1 MTRPGTTAPVPPTAP
16 VSQTGPRTSAP
27 AFGRLLRVEFRRLAA
42 RRFTRVALGLSLI
55 GYLVAVG
62 LIWHNHDRV
71 SAADIAGATSQRDQL
86 IVQFTAEVEQCR
98 KNAVNEQDALNC
110 GTPPTPEQFPID
122 QFLRTQAFDPSQV
135 DDYALA
141 VGVATAMLAFLLA
154 ATFIGA
160 EWSSK
165 NLVSWLFWES
175 RRLRV
180 MAAKLLALLGSVLA
194 LAVLAQLLWF
204 GTAKLLLHY
213 RGLPVSSLGPLAAHF
228 WSHVVNAQLR
238 AALLVLITSLVGFSL
253 ASLMRNSAAALGVA
267 FVYFA
272 VVENVIRALN
282 PDLQPYLFTTNL
294 AAWIANEGIT
304 VFGKSVYNQA
314 QGYVMPKEIHV
325 SNVHG
330 GVMLLV
336 FAGVATVAALAVFTR
351 RDIS

>member
-1 MTRPGTTAPVPPTAP
+1 MTIQQDTAAP
-16 VSQTGPRTSAP
+16 VSETGPRTSAP
-27 AFGRLLRVEFRRLAA
+27 AFGRLVRAEFRRLAA

-55 GYLVAVG
+55 GYLIAVAM
-62 LIWHNHDRV
+62 LWNTHSRT
-71 SAADIAGATSQRDQL
+71 SAADVAEATAQRDQQIAQDL
-86 IVQFTAEVEQCR
+86 EQCKLKVPIEQQAMECGMLTPENVPIVYFLDSQPFPPSEVE
-98 KNAVNEQDALNC
+98 D
-110 GTPPTPEQFPID
+110 F
-122 QFLRTQAFDPSQV
+122 
-135 DDYALA
+135 ALA

-165 NLVSWLFWES
+165 NLIAWLFWEP

-180 MAAKLLALLGSVLA
+180 MAAKLLALLSSMLA
-194 LAVLAQLLWF
+194 LAALAQLVWL

-213 RGLPVSSLGPLAAHF
+213 RGEPVSSLGPQAEHF

-238 AALLVLITSLVGFSL
+238 AALLVLITGLVGFSL

-282 PDLQPYLFTTNL
+282 ADLQPYLFTTNL
-294 AAWIANEGIT
+294 AAWISSSGIT
-304 VFGKSVYNQA
+304 VYGKSVYNPVE
-314 QGYVMPKEIHV
+314 GYATMREIHI

-330 GVMLLV
+330 GVVLLV
-336 FAGVATVAALAVFTR
+336 FAGVATVVSLAVFAR
-351 RDIS
+351 RDLS